1 MKNNYKTTQK
11 VNNYKIPT
19 NTNVKGAL
27 GGLAFLTATLAS
39 SAFSQENKYDATYN
53 LGNCGILES
62 IHTPSLNGEK
72 TNPKLVHTINGKK
85 VEVEYTTRNN
95 FFTFGKTIADYNINC
110 GNGEKR
116 ATGIIEYLSPG
127 RLTNPEFVDT
137 SSIGSNDKGSG
148 KSSTGGGSGSSS
160 GEDFGGGDA
169 GGGDVDITP

>member
-1 MKNNYKTTQK
+1 MIYNKQKTTQN
-11 VNNYKIPT
+11 VRNYKIPT
-19 NTNVKGAL
+19 NTKVNGAL

-39 SAFSQENKYDATYN
+39 PAFSQENKYDATYN

-85 VEVEYTTRNN
+85 VEVEYTTRSNWL
-95 FFTFGKTIADYNINC
+95 TGKTIADYNINC

-127 RLTNPEFVDT
+127 KLTNPEFVDT
-137 SSIGSNDKGSG
+137 SSIGGDDKGSG
-148 KSSTGGGSGSSS
+148 KSSNGKKSSTGGTIGNGDSG
-160 GEDFGGGDA
+160 
-169 GGGDVDITP
+169 THL